1 MKKVVE
7 LENRSMLGRDSKKG
21 WQQEGSE
28 YAIKGP
34 REGSL

>member
-21 WQQEGSE
+21 GSKKE
-28 YAIKGP
+28 V
-34 REGSL
+34 SML